1 MVVEIEHMRQ
11 LLLLSALLVIA
22 ASPARAQSDSIGF
35 QSPSRNISCLVFP
48 DGAQSAIRCDIA
60 AMETKPKRPA
70 NCDLEY
76 GQAFMMHARG
86 SDAERICYGDALSD
100 KPLPV
105 VAYGE
110 VWQHRGFTCTVEQ
123 VGVTCSNADR
133 HGFSLSR
140 AKQELF

>member
-1 MVVEIEHMRQ
+1 MRS
-11 LLLLSALLVIA
+11 LLIIALLATVTGA
-22 ASPARAQSDSIGF
+22 AYAQDTAGF
-35 QSPSRNISCLVFP
+35 QSPSKDISCLVFP
-48 DGAQSAIRCDIA
+48 DGNKSAIRCDSA

-76 GQAFMMHARG
+76 GQAFMMDAKG
-86 SDAERICYGDALSD
+86 GAERICYGDALTD
-100 KPLPV
+100 KPLPI

-110 VWQHRGFTCTVEQ
+110 TWQRGGITCTVKQ
-123 VGVTCSNADR
+123 TGVTCFNADR